1 VDHGKLVAL
10 DTPNALKQTVPGSN
24 VIEVQFGNAPGN
36 WEQLLQGFPDVRN
49 VQAQGGHAYRLL
61 SDNSS
66 KTVTELVALALQHQV
81 EVKALSVHNTT
92 LDDVFVYYTGRQ
104 LRDQEV
110 SAHIYT
116 GWISGG
122 DR

>member
-1 VDHGKLVAL
+1 MLHFADVRG
-10 DTPNALKQTVPGSN
+10 
-24 VIEVQFGNAPGN
+24 VQAEGGNA
-36 WEQLLQGFPDVRN
+36 
-49 VQAQGGHAYRLL
+49 YRIL

-66 KTVTELVALALQHQV
+66 KTVTELVALSLEHQV

-110 SAHIYT
+110 SAHSYT
-116 GWISGG
+116 GWISGT
-122 DR
+122 DH

>member
-1 VDHGKLVAL
+1 MLH
-10 DTPNALKQTVPGSN
+10 S
-24 VIEVQFGNAPGN
+24 
-36 WEQLLQGFPDVRN
+36 FPDVRS
-49 VQAQGGHAYRLL
+49 VQSLGSNAYRLL

-66 KTVTELVALALQHQV
+66 KTVTELVGLALQHQV
-81 EVKALSVHNTT
+81 EVNALSVHNTT

-110 SAHIYT
+110 SAHVYT